1 MNRKQM
7 RNRTVL
13 LSASLLA
20 GMAIGLWMNERMPE
34 RQELPAAAKAADEP
48 AGASQTAGADAAD
61 MRHGH
66 GHDDAADDAASGATD
81 MSGMAASAD
90 TAAWAW
96 PDGAPQ
102 AGQAS
107 TLRVT
112 ITDAAGKPDAGLRV
126 NHEKKLHVIVVSQG
140 LSTFLHLH
148 PAETAE
154 PGVFEGAVT
163 FPSAGRYKLIA
174 DFTSADGTQQWRSAW
189 VRAEGGGGARL
200 EEPALAVDK
209 RLERT
214 ADGVAVKLSFDREPK
229 AGEAVKLAF
238 SFADAASGEPVRDLQ
253 PYLGAAG
260 HVVILGAGAD
270 DYLHTHAMSA
280 AGGPVAE
287 FHATFPKPGLYKLWG
302 QFQRN
307 GRVLTVPFVVEAA

>member
-1 MNRKQM
+1 MNRKQV
-7 RNRTVL
+7 RNRTLL
-13 LSASLLA
+13 LSVSLLA

-34 RQELPAAAKAADEP
+34 RQNLPAAAKAADEP
-48 AGASQTAGADAAD
+48 DGASRAAGAGAAD
-61 MRHGH
+61 MRHEH
-66 GHDDAADDAASGATD
+66 AHDDAADMDMD
-81 MSGMAASAD
+81 MSGMAPGAEGAD
-90 TAAWAW
+90 AATWTW
-96 PDGAPQ
+96 PDGAPR
-102 AGQAS
+102 AGEAS

-112 ITDAAGKPDAGLRV
+112 ITDAAGKPDAGLQV
-126 NHEKKLHVIVVSQG
+126 NHEKKLHLIVVSQG

-154 PGVFEGAVT
+154 PGVFEGDVT

-174 DFTSADGTQQWRSAW
+174 DFKPADGAQQWRGAW
-189 VRAEGGGGARL
+189 VQAEGGGGTRQT
-200 EEPALAVDK
+200 EPALAADK

-214 ADGVAVKLSFDREPK
+214 ADGVAVKLSFDRAPK

-260 HVVILGAGAD
+260 HVVILGADAD
-270 DYLHTHAMSA
+270 DYLHVHAMSA

-307 GRVLTVPFVVEAA
+307 GRVMTVPFVVEAA